1 MLGLD
6 VDLLGVELA
15 CWLAISGRHVNA
27 IAVISA
33 LAVVAYLLYA
43 AAALVNAGRAQRNVP
58 R

>member
-1 MLGLD
+1 LD